1 MKLTKLL
8 LVMAL
13 ALVCSDA
20 WSQIT
25 LKEKKAPLEK
35 VLADIEKQTKYVFLY
50 DPDELKMGPI
60 SFEVKNAS
68 LQETLEKCFRG
79 EPIEFTVVGNNV
91 LLKKKPIGSAKP
103 VSEMRIHGRV
113 VDSTGQP
120 LPGVTVFDR
129 GEKEGTETDTSWQLC
144 PAWRKGG
151 CIAV

>member
-25 LKEKKAPLEK
+25 LKEKKAPLER

-79 EPIEFTVVGNNV
+79 EAIEFTVVGNNV
-91 LLKKKPIGSAKP
+91 LLKKKPTQN
-103 VSEMRIHGRV
+103 V
-113 VDSTGQP
+113 
-120 LPGVTVFDR
+120 
-129 GEKEGTETDTSWQLC
+129 KEATML
-144 PAWRKGG
+144 
-151 CIAV
+151 